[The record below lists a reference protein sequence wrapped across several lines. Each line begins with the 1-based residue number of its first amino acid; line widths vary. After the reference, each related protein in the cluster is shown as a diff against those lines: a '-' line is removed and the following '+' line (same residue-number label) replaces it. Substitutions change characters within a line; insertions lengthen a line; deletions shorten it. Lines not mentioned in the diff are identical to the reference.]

1 MPNKLPILLLLALGM
16 MMPLALFGAEQ
27 SVEKAEASSG
37 AEKNVEKAE
46 ALPAERSVEVLSV
59 LPSANKG
66 AKRRH
71 QAMSGKQTWQQS
83 FEMNLPI
90 STAKIQVRSKFEA
103 KGYILKHET
112 PIGKRQEACVMLW
125 EKDDSKVIVMLK
137 KNDIDRT
144 WFSQGEFKDAK

>member
-16 MMPLALFGAEQ
+16 MMPLALFGAEK
-27 SVEKAEASSG
+27 SVEKAEVLSG
-37 AEKNVEKAE
+37 SEKSVEKE
-46 ALPAERSVEVLSV
+46 ALSGEERSVEVLPA
-59 LPSANKG
+59 LPSAR
-66 AKRRH
+66 RRH